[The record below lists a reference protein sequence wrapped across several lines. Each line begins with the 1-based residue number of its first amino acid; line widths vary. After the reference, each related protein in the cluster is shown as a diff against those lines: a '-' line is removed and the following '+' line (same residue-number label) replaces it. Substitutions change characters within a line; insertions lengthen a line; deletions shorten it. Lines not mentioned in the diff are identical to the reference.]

1 MTSDVVGLILAAILI
16 FVAGILAS
24 TEQALS
30 SVSKTRAAEL
40 VVEGRAGASR
50 LVRIRED
57 APRYRSAVLLL
68 RMLLEIT
75 GTVIVTMIVADLLDS
90 RVLIVLIAAGVMTGI
105 NFVAI
110 GVGPRTVGRQHSE
123 RIALIAA
130 GPAAGLTR
138 LLGPIT
144 QLLILIGNALTP
156 GRGFR
161 EGPFASEAELRE
173 MVDLAAQA
181 DVIQSEEHRMIH
193 SVFELGDTLVREV
206 MVPRPDM
213 IFIERHKKLRQF
225 MSLALRS
232 GFSRIPVV
240 GENLDD
246 VIGVAYLKD
255 ATRRVY
261 DRHQAESTEH
271 VESVMRPVY
280 FVPDSKP
287 IDELLREMQA
297 RRSHF
302 AIVVDE
308 YGGTAG
314 LATIE
319 DILEEIVGE
328 IRDEYDVEEADI
340 QQEGTTRYWVSGRV
354 ALDELAER
362 LDAVLR
368 VDEVKTG
375 RL

>member
-57 APRYRSAVLLL
+57 APRYLSAVLLL

-156 GRGFR
+156 
-161 EGPFASEAELRE
+161 
-173 MVDLAAQA
+173 
-181 DVIQSEEHRMIH
+181 
-193 SVFELGDTLVREV
+193 
-206 MVPRPDM
+206 
-213 IFIERHKKLRQF
+213 
-225 MSLALRS
+225 
-232 GFSRIPVV
+232 
-240 GENLDD
+240 
-246 VIGVAYLKD
+246 
-255 ATRRVY
+255 
-261 DRHQAESTEH
+261 
-271 VESVMRPVY
+271 
-280 FVPDSKP
+280 
-287 IDELLREMQA
+287 
-297 RRSHF
+297 
-302 AIVVDE
+302 
-308 YGGTAG
+308 
-314 LATIE
+314 
-319 DILEEIVGE
+319 
-328 IRDEYDVEEADI
+328 
-340 QQEGTTRYWVSGRV
+340 
-354 ALDELAER
+354 
-362 LDAVLR
+362 
-368 VDEVKTG
+368 
-375 RL
+375 